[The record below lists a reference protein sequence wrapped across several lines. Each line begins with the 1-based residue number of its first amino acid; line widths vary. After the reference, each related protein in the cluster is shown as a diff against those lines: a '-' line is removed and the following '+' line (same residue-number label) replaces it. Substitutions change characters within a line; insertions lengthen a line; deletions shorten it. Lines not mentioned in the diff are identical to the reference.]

1 MRIPTPSIPTAFILV
16 MVSVVLTAAGLSA
29 LSGGAVPRADVT
41 VSVPPGGRLPSGGVG
56 SLLVS
61 LASSAHLEP
70 RFFIVEGPAVYE
82 WTADS
87 SQPLVG
93 SGPATY
99 RISAPCSACS
109 IPSGAMFIVAVYDAL
124 AQPDSASPTLP
135 SCSP

>member
-1 MRIPTPSIPTAFILV
+1 MRIPTPSIPTAVILA
-16 MVSVVLTAAGLSA
+16 MVSVVLAAAGLSA
-29 LSGGAVPRADVT
+29 LSGGAVPRVDVT
-41 VSVPPGGRLPSGGVG
+41 VSVPPGGRLPSGGLD

-87 SQPLVG
+87 SQPLIG
-93 SGPATY
+93 SGTATY

-109 IPSGAMFIVAVYDAL
+109 IPSGAMFIVRVYDVL
-124 AQPDSASPTLP
+124 SRTYSFSPTLRA
-135 SCSP
+135 